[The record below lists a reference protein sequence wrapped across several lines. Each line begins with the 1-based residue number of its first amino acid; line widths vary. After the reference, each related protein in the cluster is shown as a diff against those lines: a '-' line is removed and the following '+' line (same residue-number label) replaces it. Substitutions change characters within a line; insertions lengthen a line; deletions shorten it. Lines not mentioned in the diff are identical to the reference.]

1 MFKIVFA
8 IFMFFAELPITLK
21 LNFNFW
27 FWILFFV
34 APVLT
39 FCVGPE
45 RSTILHIARVICAVG
60 LTFSLLNLA
69 LGTYQSF
76 QWRDYHACLAQTADI
91 APTVG
96 KRYDACSPPHQS
108 GKCAPG
114 QLCIWPGMDTRSRLY
129 RIMGTALAHPTQK
142 KNKGNGKK
150 FSGQMVEQCHNW
162 LHLTAIFLGPV
173 HLVFF
178 LAAINF
184 TISCIGFHPI
194 PISPDR

>member
-76 QWRDYHACLAQTADI
+76 QWRDYHACLEDSGHRTDSWEA
-91 APTVG
+91 V
-96 KRYDACSPPHQS
+96 DACSHHINQANAQQANIVFGLGWIPAAVYTGLWELLWRIRHRKKIRAM
-108 GKCAPG
+108 GKNFQA
-114 QLCIWPGMDTRSRLY
+114 R
-129 RIMGTALAHPTQK
+129 
-142 KNKGNGKK
+142 
-150 FSGQMVEQCHNW
+150 W
-162 LHLTAIFLGPV
+162 LSNVTIGFISLP
-173 HLVFF
+173 FF
-178 LAAINF
+178 LALFIWYF
-184 TISCIGFHPI
+184 FWL
-194 PISPDR
+194 R